1 MSRCAAI
8 VALASVL
15 LAVAPRA
22 EAALYDD
29 MGGQPVILRIVDN
42 ATARFLADP
51 RVSKTFSETNMDRF
65 KKMLADQL
73 CQLADGPC
81 QYKGRDM
88 TAAHR
93 GLEINQAQFNALA
106 EDLQDAMEEV
116 GVGYHTQNRL
126 MAILAPMQRN
136 VISR

>member
-8 VALASVL
+8 IALASVL
-15 LAVAPRA
+15 LAAAPRA
-22 EAALYDD
+22 EAALFED
-29 MGGQPVILRIVDN
+29 MGGQPAIDKIVDD

-51 RVSKTFSETNMDRF
+51 RISQTFSETNMVRF

-106 EDLQDAMEEV
+106 EDLQDAMEAV